1 MSKWMTKKEVVA
13 ELNMSMRTLDR
24 LRSRGL
30 IKAYKAGATVR
41 FLREEVEEVFK
52 QEKPTRRVLARK
64 AV

>member
-13 ELNMSMRTLDR
+13 ELNMSTRTLDR